1 MSWYESVEQFW
12 NNETL
17 LIGLGL
23 FSVLTFLVSLFLIPF
38 LVIRIPVDY
47 FSDEKRH
54 ILPWARRHI
63 VIRWIGL
70 ILKNIFGLVCITLG
84 IAMLF
89 LPGQGLLT
97 MFIGILL
104 LNFPGKYRLE
114 RWVIRQP
121 SVLNSANWLRVKA
134 GRPPLIVDGY
144 E

>member
-17 LIGLGL
+17 LLMLGSVSLLSLL
-23 FSVLTFLVSLFLIPF
+23 FSLFVIPLV
-38 LVIRIPVDY
+38 VVRIPVDY
-47 FSDEKRH
+47 FAEQERH
-54 ILPWARRHI
+54 LLPWARRHM
-63 VIRWIGL
+63 VIRWLGL
-70 ILKNIFGLVCITLG
+70 ILKNFAGTVFITLG